1 MATAATH
8 ASVLVYVFIW
18 WYHRKFIGQLVTNC
32 WRVNEATEQ
41 LQNSYFLLS
50 LIFIIWNI
58 FCILQ
63 LIDKCR
69 QQFILIFCIYLEKL
83 VIVLFEMQLC
93 VILLNTKSAVNK
105 IKDRILWEIQKQEVG
120 K

>member
-1 MATAATH
+1 MTAATH

-18 WYHRKFIGQLVTNC
+18 WYHRKFIRQLVTNC
-32 WRVNEATEQ
+32 WHVIEATEQ
-41 LQNSYFLLS
+41 LQNSHFLLS
-50 LIFIIWNI
+50 LIFIIWNSS
-58 FCILQ
+58 CILQ
-63 LIDKCR
+63 LIDKSR

-93 VILLNTKSAVNK
+93 IILLNIKSKLNK
-105 IKDRILWEIQKQEVG
+105 IKDRIVREIQKQENG